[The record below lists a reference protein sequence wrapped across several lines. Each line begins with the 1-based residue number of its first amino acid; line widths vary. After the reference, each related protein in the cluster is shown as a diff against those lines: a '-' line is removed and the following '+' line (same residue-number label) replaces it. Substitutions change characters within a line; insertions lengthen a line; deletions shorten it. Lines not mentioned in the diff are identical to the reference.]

1 MAFISCH
8 NKNTMSNR
16 PRVIAFMVAPPF
28 ELLNLIGP
36 ISVFA
41 HAKVNGRPCYT
52 VKLLSTH
59 RSREAH
65 STAGISLTPATYY
78 ADHSGPIDTL
88 IAVGGEG
95 SIVEYPAELLRWVR
109 KRSTHVNRVCSV
121 CTGAFLLAA
130 AGILDG
136 RRVTT
141 HWGHVDEL
149 VKRHRHLRVERDP
162 IYIRDG
168 KVYTTAGTSAGIDL
182 ALALIEEDLGSSV
195 AAGVARDMVLY
206 LRRPGNQAQYS
217 ALLAQ
222 QSDVSGTPLRDLPAW
237 AQTRLAD
244 KLDVNAL
251 AKAVAMTPRTFARQF
266 DQHFRTTPARWIQGL
281 RVEAA
286 RQHLEAREIPLKG
299 IARITGFRD
308 EQSLRR
314 AFMHQLSMTPKEYRE
329 RFSTPASQ

>member
-1 MAFISCH
+1 MP
-8 NKNTMSNR
+8 NR
-16 PRVIAFMVAPPF
+16 PRVIAFLVAPPF

-36 ISVFA
+36 ISVFT
-41 HAKVNGRPCYT
+41 HARLSSKPDYS

-78 ADHSGPIDTL
+78 GDYLGPINTL

-95 SIVEYPAELLRWVR
+95 SMVDPSAEVLRWVK
-109 KRSTHVNRVCSV
+109 KRSAHVNRIASV
-121 CTGAFLLAA
+121 CTGAYLLAS
-130 AGILDG
+130 AGVLDG

-141 HWGHVDEL
+141 HWGHVDDL
-149 VKRHRHLRVERDP
+149 VKRHPQLRVERDP

-182 ALALIEEDLGSSV
+182 ALALIEEDLGSTI
-195 AAGVARDMVLY
+195 AANVARDMVLF

-222 QSDVSGTPLRDLPAW
+222 QADVSGTPLRDLPAW
-237 AQTRLAD
+237 AQTRLAG

-266 DQHFRTTPARWIQGL
+266 EIHFRTTPARWIQSL

-286 RQHLEAREIPLKG
+286 RQHLEAREIPMKG

-314 AFMHQLSMTPKEYRE
+314 AFLQQLSMTPKEYRE
-329 RFSTPASQ
+329 RFSTPVAAAH